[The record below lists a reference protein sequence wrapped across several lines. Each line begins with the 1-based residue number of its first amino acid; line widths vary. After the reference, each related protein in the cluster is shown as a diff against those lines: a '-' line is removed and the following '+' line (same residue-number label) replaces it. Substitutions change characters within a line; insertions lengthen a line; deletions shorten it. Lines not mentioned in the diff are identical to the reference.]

1 MCVILYIVL
10 YITSLYFN
18 IISDN
23 YLHISNNFRIFAK
36 SKTTKYKLN
45 NIVMDLGFD
54 NSQVDNNNVQ
64 LDENGNPVTPQDKTD
79 LGDGKTQVDENGNP
93 ITKINEPDDNGDNH
107 DDDDKNKNDNPI
119 ELKAGEI
126 VAIGDDNYTVAENGD
141 LLDKDGK
148 VFKESKDVQEYLKSL
163 EQADNDDDKNN
174 DKSVLNIKNIQEAL
188 GYQIVDENDKDI
200 EYENNIEGV
209 KTYVNDVIEQKTN
222 EIQEATLNTL
232 FEKYPFVQHI
242 INYYVANGN
251 SLDGWGVEV
260 DRSGITIDDNNE
272 KQQEEIIR
280 TAWKEQKRTGDVDS
294 YINYLKSAGTL
305 LSVAKSELEG
315 LQQAD
320 ATRKQELA
328 QRAKEAH
335 DAEEA
340 QMTKFWKEVEATINK
355 KEIGGYK
362 IPDQIKVTREGKSLM
377 LTPKDF
383 YNYLSVVDKNG
394 ETAYSKDC
402 KAVDAEKQFNDS
414 LLRAYIMFTGG
425 DYSSLVDM
433 AIKDKEV
440 KILRFKAQA
449 SKQPTYRFTPK
460 GKNDQQGNVDLGY

>member
-1 MCVILYIVL
+1 MRVILYIAL
-10 YITSLYFN
+10 YITSLYFS

-45 NIVMDLGFD
+45 NIVMDLGFGND
-54 NSQVDNNNVQ
+54 QGEHTDVQ
-64 LDENGNPVTPQDKTD
+64 LDENGNPVPPQEKTD
-79 LGDGKTQVDENGNP
+79 LGGGETQVDENGNP
-93 ITKINEPDDNGDNH
+93 ITKINEPGNNGDNH

-148 VFKESKDVQEYLKSL
+148 VFKEAKDVQEYLKSL
-163 EQADNDDDKNN
+163 EQADNDDDKNK
-174 DKSVLNIKNIQEAL
+174 DKNVLNIRNIKEAL

-200 EYENNIEGV
+200 EYEDNVEGV

-242 INYYVANGN
+242 INYYIANGN

-355 KEIGGYK
+355 REIGGYK

-394 ETAYSKDC
+394 ETAYARDC

-440 KILRFKAQA
+440 KTLRFKAQT
-449 SKQPTYRFTPK
+449 SKQPTHRFTPK
-460 GKNDQQGNVDLGY
+460 GKTNQQDTVDLGY